1 MSAWNIRQS
10 VLTSVAMWKE
20 VSNAFV
26 QEDMYYWKMAEHVQV
41 YSTMQNVSQ
50 NVYDLET
57 SLCYNLTT
65 NTQLSTNKI

>member
-20 VSNAFV
+20 VTNAFV
-26 QEDMYYWKMAEHVQV
+26 QGDMYYWKMAEHVQV
-41 YSTMQNVSQ
+41 CCSMQNVTQ

-57 SLCYNLTT
+57 LL
-65 NTQLSTNKI
+65 